1 MVSSKILSK
10 LAINAWLE
18 HAFLTFGYFAFK
30 KVTNIWA
37 VFSSY
42 ELRNLSK
49 KMNTPRGAQ

>member
-30 KVTNIWA
+30 KVTNILA
-37 VFSSY
+37 VFSSRK
-42 ELRNLSK
+42 LRNLSK
-49 KMNTPRGAQ
+49 KMNTPRGVQ